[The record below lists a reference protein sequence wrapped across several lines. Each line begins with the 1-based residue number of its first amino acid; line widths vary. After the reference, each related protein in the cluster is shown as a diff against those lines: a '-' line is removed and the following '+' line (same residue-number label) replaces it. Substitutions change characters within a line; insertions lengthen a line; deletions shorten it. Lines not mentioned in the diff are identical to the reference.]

1 MTKIQLKSEGTYLAR
16 LVKYNRIYD
25 NFFIKIIFVI
35 IWVLGIAS
43 TAVTILKILLL
54 LEISFY
60 PLEITD
66 SQFGWSVI
74 MLAVFLTYLALR
86 AFNRDRIKIPQKL
99 SLLEVKAVGAQKA
112 NLFEAFSFPLAFATE
127 NIINQKNI
135 DAGSFVRAVIE
146 SRDMTFIL
154 GRIGLSQTD
163 LVSRLKGYKSEKL
176 DIPAIIAESLDIAI
190 AENHQNIEVGDVF
203 VALCDKEPYFKSI
216 LTDLKLEAKDI
227 ANVVYWQSEVEKVS
241 GENKRIF
248 DPSVFKFTGGVGRD
262 WAFGWTPFLK
272 QFSSDISKEIQ
283 AQGLNME
290 IIGHENEI
298 NQIKEALLRQNG
310 ANAVLVG
317 DPGIGKRSTVLG
329 FVKKVIEGRTKTTL
343 DFKHVMKLD
352 IDAMISGLSSPG
364 ELTERIG
371 GVMSEAQAAGNLI
384 IYIENFEKL
393 LSSGDAGQIDASAVL
408 LPFLEAAEMHIIA
421 TCDTGSYNRF
431 IAPNTALT
439 ERFSVVNITEP
450 NQAEMIRILEDTL
463 PIIEAKTKSIVS
475 YEAILET
482 VKMADRYIVNIPNPE
497 KSINLLDESVTH
509 AFEKKGQTIIL
520 ASDISEYVTEKY
532 NVPAGDAEKNEKEKL
547 LNLEGIMHERV
558 IGQNEAIDAIS
569 NAMRRAR
576 AGVVSSKKPI
586 GSFLFLGPTG
596 VGKTETAKALA
607 EAYFGNESAMVR
619 FDMSEFQNKED
630 IYRFIGSTNSSDPGI
645 LTTAVRE
652 HPFSLLLF
660 DEVEKACKEI
670 LDLFLQI
677 LDEGFITDGTG
688 RKVIFTNTIIITTS
702 NAGANMIRESIQSG
716 ADYEKVRLSLL
727 DYLQKSNIYRPE
739 FLNRFTSVIAFSPL
753 SQDQILQIAN
763 LMIEKLKADLAKEK
777 KVTVTVDPD
786 AVAQLA
792 ELGFDPTMGARPMER
807 VIQEKLENLL
817 AKKILS
823 GELEKGQTLNIT
835 KADIA

>member
-1 MTKIQLKSEGTYLAR
+1 MTKIQLKPEGTYLSR
-16 LVKYNRIYD
+16 LVKYNQIYG
-25 NFFIKIIFVI
+25 NFFIKIIFII
-35 IWVLGIAS
+35 IWIIGIAS
-43 TAVTILKILLL
+43 VAITILQMLALFGSSL
-54 LEISFY
+54 Y
-60 PLEITD
+60 QLEITD

-86 AFNRDRIKIPQKL
+86 AFNLDRIKIPQKL
-99 SLLEVKAVGAQKA
+99 SLVEIKAAGAQKT
-112 NLFEAFSFPLAFATE
+112 NLFEAFSFSLAFATE
-127 NIINQKNI
+127 NILNQKNI
-135 DAGSFVRAVIE
+135 DAGLFVRAIIE

-154 GRIGLSQTD
+154 GRIGLSQSD
-163 LVSRLKGYKSEKL
+163 LASRLKGYKSEKL
-176 DIPAIIAESLDIAI
+176 DIPTIIAESLDIAI
-190 AENHQNIEVGDVF
+190 AENHRNIEVGDVF

-227 ANVVYWQSEVEKVS
+227 ANVVYWQSKIEKES
-241 GENKRIF
+241 GDDRRIF
-248 DPSVFKFTGGVGRD
+248 DPNVFKFTGGIGRD

-329 FVKKVIEGRTKTTL
+329 FVKKVIEGDTKTSL

-352 IDAMISGLSSPG
+352 VDTMISGLSSPG
-364 ELTERIG
+364 ELTERIS

-384 IYIENFEKL
+384 IYIENFERL

-431 IAPNTALT
+431 VAPNTVLT
-439 ERFSVVNITEP
+439 ERFSVVNISEP

-463 PIIEAKTKSIVS
+463 PIIETKTKSIVS

-509 AFEKKGQTIIL
+509 AFEMKGQTIVL
-520 ASDISEYVTEKY
+520 ASDISGYVTEKY

-547 LNLEGIMHERV
+547 LNLEEIMHKRI

-652 HPFSLLLF
+652 NPFSLLLF

-688 RKVIFTNTIIITTS
+688 HKVIFTNTIIITTS
-702 NAGANMIRESIQSG
+702 NAGANMIRESIKSG

-763 LMIEKLKADLAKEK
+763 LMIEKLKTDLAKEK
-777 KVTVTVDPD
+777 KVTVTVEPD

-792 ELGFDPTMGARPMER
+792 QLGFDPTMGARPMER

-823 GELEKGQTLNIT
+823 GKLEKGQTFNIT
-835 KADIA
+835 KSDIA